1 MEIREGVRHIMTK
14 RLVGLCR
21 AEVRLAAIRREFM
34 RHWRLR
40 SSEYLPDWVAKIL
53 IGAINAAIIAVNTPE
68 PQAAVLPLTEHR
80 TLKNTRPPR
89 RLGALGRLNRT
100 GLAARIGRA
109 DDVAACRSNCVI
121 RPDWCGVVSGT
132 ITELSWADG
141 SRCPPPSAQTKKYPS
156 PLGISRS
163 QNGFLCMSRP
173 GGINVAR

>member
-1 MEIREGVRHIMTK
+1 
-14 RLVGLCR
+14 
-21 AEVRLAAIRREFM
+21 M

-40 SSEYLPDWVAKIL
+40 SSEYLPDWVAGIS
-53 IGAINAAIIAVNTPE
+53 IGAINAAIIAGNTPE
-68 PQAAVLPLTEHR
+68 PQAAVLPLDPDQLKTR

-121 RPDWCGVVSGT
+121 RPDWCGVVSKT

-141 SRCPPPSAQTKKYPS
+141 SRHPPPSVQTKKYPS